1 MCEEAE
7 AVAEFAALMLPFLG
21 TAAGSFTVF
30 FMKERFDGKTAKLLT
45 GFAAGVMIAASVW
58 SLLIPA
64 IEMNAGSPF
73 AWAEAAAGFLCGVSA
88 LAVMKKLISGVRIP
102 EGGVSDGFSRLAM
115 LVLAITV
122 HNFPEG
128 MAVGVILAG
137 AREGIP
143 GITAAQVISLAVGIA
158 VQNFPEGAIISMPL
172 KSSGVPK
179 MRSFLI
185 GVLSG
190 VVEPLGVLLTLAF
203 TGAAGVFLPFLL
215 SFAAGAMIH
224 VVTDELIPDSESESE
239 KNAVTLGTAAGF
251 TLMMILDVA
260 LG

>member
-1 MCEEAE
+1 MRE
-7 AVAEFAALMLPFLG
+7 AALFLPFLG

-30 FMKERFDGKTAKLLT
+30 FMKKKIDVKLEKLLV
-45 GFAAGVMIAASVW
+45 GFAAGVMLAASVW

-64 IEMNAGSPF
+64 IQMNAGSSF
-73 AWAEAAAGFLCGVSA
+73 AWLEAAAGFL
-88 LAVMKKLISGVRIP
+88 SGVAVLVITKKT
-102 EGGVSDGFSRLAM
+102 VSGCEDFNEVYSGTNHDFSKLAM
-115 LVLAITV
+115 LVFAITV

-128 MAVGVILAG
+128 MAMGVILAG
-137 AREGIP
+137 AGGNAGISD
-143 GITAAQVISLAVGIA
+143 AQVISLALGIA

-179 MRSFLI
+179 SKAFLI

-190 VVEPLGVLLTLAF
+190 FVEPLGALLTL
-203 TGAAGVFLPFLL
+203 TLAGVAVSLLPFLL
-215 SFAAGAMIH
+215 AFAAGAMIH
-224 VVTDELIPDSESESE
+224 VVTDELIPDSKSESE